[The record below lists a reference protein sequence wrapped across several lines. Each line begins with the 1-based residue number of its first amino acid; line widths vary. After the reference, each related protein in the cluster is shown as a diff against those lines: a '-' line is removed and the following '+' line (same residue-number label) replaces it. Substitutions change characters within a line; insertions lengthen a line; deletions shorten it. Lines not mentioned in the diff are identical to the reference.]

1 MTTTNKTCMTCG
13 DVAVEASE
21 GALAVLGTAKGATE
35 AQQQAPKTPQEIAQ
49 ELIDAQVASRLH
61 EKDASLYDFS
71 ESACACASE
80 FMGWVDL
87 ASNPP
92 YPIDAIQELADD
104 CVGHGIR
111 TVLLLGQGGSSQAAM
126 TLTKYNKVDSNRVS
140 FKTMDSDSPVRFRQ
154 ILSECKP
161 QTTLVIVS
169 SKSGSTIEPT
179 EYLVAVRAEFG
190 KVLPEEELV
199 KHLIAI
205 TDPGSDLA
213 KQAYEENW
221 RNVLYGEPSVGG
233 RYSALSVFGLL
244 PAALVGIRLDALM
257 EEARIAESM
266 CSANDL
272 DNPAIQLAT
281 FLYSNYC
288 QGRDKFSFLT
298 PKRGRVLGLWIEQ
311 LVAESLGKDEKGILP
326 NIEVDPLLL
335 RKDPGDRGV
344 IKYVTRNDSLDET
357 VSYAK
362 GLDYIDPAI
371 PQLSYSVE
379 SAYDLVHHFIMWEY
393 ATAMCGYLM
402 KVCPFDQPNVAS
414 AKKQVLEILA
424 SGHPKPTFTQCSI
437 DGIKMG
443 RFQVSVSESLCVP
456 PRSRQM
462 LEHAVQELIAS
473 IEPGDFFGLLAFLP
487 YTGEGRRE
495 ALEDIRN
502 DVADKIG
509 VPSCL
514 EVGPRYLH
522 STGQLHKGGKNNG
535 VFLILSAEEMDDIK
549 LDSRAK
555 SLGTLAKAQAAGDFM
570 ALSER
575 GRRCVYINLPDNAGV
590 TLRALERVVKHAAE
604 KAAY

>member
-1 MTTTNKTCMTCG
+1 MTDTDIVSPAIP
-13 DVAVEASE
+13 DVASSP
-21 GALAVLGTAKGATE
+21 T
-35 AQQQAPKTPQEIAQ
+35 AQ
-49 ELIDAQVASRLH
+49 ELVAIKAASRLH
-61 EKDASLYDFS
+61 AKDASLYDFS
-71 ESACACASE
+71 EEAQACARE

-92 YPIDAIQELADD
+92 YPVDAIQALADD
-104 CVGHGIR
+104 CVARGCR

-126 TLTKYNKVDSNRVS
+126 TLTKYNKVDSNRVC
-140 FKTMDSDSPVRFRQ
+140 FKTLDSDSPVRLRQ
-154 ILSECKP
+154 ILSECNP

-169 SKSGSTIEPT
+169 SKSGSTIEPN
-179 EYLVAVRAEFG
+179 EYLVAVRAEFA
-190 KVLPEEELV
+190 KVLSEEEV
-199 KHLIAI
+199 VRRLIAI
-205 TDPGSDLA
+205 TDPDSSLA

-244 PAALVGIRLDALM
+244 PAALVGIRLDVLM

-266 CSANDL
+266 CSADDF

-281 FLYSNYC
+281 FLYDNYC
-288 QGRDKFSFLT
+288 NDRDKFSFLT
-298 PKRGRVLGLWIEQ
+298 PQRGRVLGLWIEQ
-311 LVAESLGKDEKGILP
+311 LVAESLGKDGKGILP
-326 NIEVDPLLL
+326 NIEVDSLLL
-335 RKDPGDRGV
+335 AKDPGDRGV
-344 IKYVTRNDSLDET
+344 IKYVTRNDSHDET
-357 VSYAK
+357 ISFAK

-402 KVCPFDQPNVAS
+402 KVCPFDQPDVAS
-414 AKKQVLEILA
+414 AKKQVLDILA
-424 SGHPKPTFTQCSI
+424 QGHPKPTFTQCSI
-437 DGIKMG
+437 NGIKMG
-443 RFQVSVSESLCVP
+443 RFQVSVSECLAAHMHA
-456 PRSRQM
+456 RTRQM
-462 LEHAVQELIAS
+462 LEYSIQELIAS
-473 IEPGDFFGLLAFLP
+473 IQPGDFFGLLAFLP

-502 DVADKIG
+502 DVADKMG

-535 VFLILSAEEMDDIK
+535 VFLILSANEMDDIK
-549 LDSRAK
+549 LDSTAK
-555 SLGTLAKAQAAGDFM
+555 TMGTLAKAQAAGDFLT
-570 ALSER
+570 LSER
-575 GRRCVYINLPDNAGV
+575 GRRCLYINLPDNTDV
-590 TLRALERVVKHAAE
+590 TLRALEKVVKHAAE

>member
-1 MTTTNKTCMTCG
+1 MAET
-13 DVAVEASE
+13 DLASSP
-21 GALAVLGTAKGATE
+21 TAR
-35 AQQQAPKTPQEIAQ
+35 
-49 ELIDAQVASRLH
+49 ELIAAKAASRLH
-61 EKDASLYDFS
+61 AKDASLFDFS
-71 ESACACASE
+71 EEAQECAQE

-92 YPIDAIQELADD
+92 YPIDAIQALADE
-104 CVGHGIR
+104 CVGHGVR

-126 TLTKYNKVDSNRVS
+126 TLTKYNKVDSNRVI
-140 FKTMDSDSPVRFRQ
+140 FKTLDSDSPVRLRQ
-154 ILSECKP
+154 ILSECNL

-169 SKSGSTIEPT
+169 SKSGSTIEPN

-190 KVLPEEELV
+190 KVLSEEELV
-199 KHLIAI
+199 KRLIAI
-205 TDPGSDLA
+205 TDPDSSLA

-257 EEARIAESM
+257 EEARIAEGM
-266 CSANDL
+266 CSTDDL

-281 FLYSNYC
+281 FLYDNYC
-288 QGRDKFSFLT
+288 NDRDKFSFLT

-311 LVAESLGKDEKGILP
+311 LVAESLGKDGKGILP

-335 RKDPGDRGV
+335 TKDPGDRGV
-344 IKYVTRNDSLDET
+344 IKYVTRNDSQDET
-357 VSYAK
+357 VSFAK

-402 KVCPFDQPNVAS
+402 KVCPFDQPDVAS
-414 AKKQVLEILA
+414 AKKQVLDILA
-424 SGHPKPTFTQCSI
+424 QGHPKPTFTQSSI
-437 DGIKMG
+437 NGIKMG
-443 RFQVSVSESLCVP
+443 RFQVSVSECLMGHMHT
-456 PRSRQM
+456 RTRQM
-462 LEHAVQELIAS
+462 LERAVQELIAS
-473 IEPGDFFGLLAFLP
+473 IQPGDFFGLLAFLP
-487 YTGEGRRE
+487 YTCEGRRE

-535 VFLILSAEEMDDIK
+535 VFLILSADEMDDIK

-555 SLGTLAKAQAAGDFM
+555 SMGTLAKAQAAGDFIT
-570 ALSER
+570 LSER
-575 GRRCVYINLPDNAGV
+575 GRRCLYINLPDNTGV
-590 TLRALERVVKHAAE
+590 TLRALEKVVKHAAE

>member
-1 MTTTNKTCMTCG
+1 MEVSDMTTKDKACLSCNDNVSDG
-13 DVAVEASE
+13 FEEAV
-21 GALAVLGTAKGATE
+21 E

-49 ELIDAQVASRLH
+49 ELIDEQVASRLH

-179 EYLVAVRAEFG
+179 EYLVAVRAEFS

-257 EEARIAESM
+257 EEARIAEDM

-437 DGIKMG
+437 DGVKMG

>member
-1 MTTTNKTCMTCG
+1 MAET
-13 DVAVEASE
+13 DLASSP
-21 GALAVLGTAKGATE
+21 TAR
-35 AQQQAPKTPQEIAQ
+35 
-49 ELIDAQVASRLH
+49 ELIAAKAASRLH
-61 EKDASLYDFS
+61 AKDASLFDFS
-71 ESACACASE
+71 EEAQECAQE

-92 YPIDAIQELADD
+92 YPIDAIQALADE
-104 CVGHGIR
+104 CVGHGVR

-126 TLTKYNKVDSNRVS
+126 TLTKYNKVDSNRVI
-140 FKTMDSDSPVRFRQ
+140 FKTLDSDSPVRLRQ
-154 ILSECKP
+154 ILSECNP

-169 SKSGSTIEPT
+169 SKSGSTIEPN

-190 KVLPEEELV
+190 KVLSEEELV
-199 KHLIAI
+199 KRLIAI
-205 TDPGSDLA
+205 TDPDSSLA

-257 EEARIAESM
+257 EEARIAEGM
-266 CSANDL
+266 CSTDDL

-281 FLYSNYC
+281 FLYDNYC
-288 QGRDKFSFLT
+288 NDRDKFSFLT

-311 LVAESLGKDEKGILP
+311 LVAESLGKDGKGILP

-335 RKDPGDRGV
+335 TKDPGDRGV
-344 IKYVTRNDSLDET
+344 IKYVTRNDSQDET
-357 VSYAK
+357 VSFAK

-402 KVCPFDQPNVAS
+402 KVCPFDQPDVAS
-414 AKKQVLEILA
+414 AKKQVLDILA
-424 SGHPKPTFTQCSI
+424 QGHPKPTFTQSSI
-437 DGIKMG
+437 NGIKMG
-443 RFQVSVSESLCVP
+443 RFQVSVSECLMGHMHT
-456 PRSRQM
+456 RTRQM
-462 LEHAVQELIAS
+462 LERAVQELIAS
-473 IEPGDFFGLLAFLP
+473 IQPGDFFSLLAFLP
-487 YTGEGRRE
+487 YTGEGRLE

-535 VFLILSAEEMDDIK
+535 VFLILSADEMDDIK

-555 SLGTLAKAQAAGDFM
+555 SMGTLAKAQAAGDFIT
-570 ALSER
+570 LSER
-575 GRRCVYINLPDNAGV
+575 GRRCLYINLPDNTGV
-590 TLRALERVVKHAAE
+590 TLRALEKVVKHAAE

>member
-1 MTTTNKTCMTCG
+1 MTDTDIASPAIP
-13 DVAVEASE
+13 DVASSP
-21 GALAVLGTAKGATE
+21 T
-35 AQQQAPKTPQEIAQ
+35 AQ
-49 ELIDAQVASRLH
+49 ELIAIKAASRLH
-61 EKDASLYDFS
+61 AKDASLYDFS
-71 ESACACASE
+71 EEAQACARE

-92 YPIDAIQELADD
+92 YPIDAIQALADD
-104 CVGHGIR
+104 CVARGCR

-126 TLTKYNKVDSNRVS
+126 TLTKYNKVDSNRVC
-140 FKTMDSDSPVRFRQ
+140 FKTLDSDSPVRLRQ
-154 ILSECKP
+154 ILSECNP

-169 SKSGSTIEPT
+169 SKSGSTIEPN
-179 EYLVAVRAEFG
+179 EYLVAVRAEFE
-190 KVLPEEELV
+190 KVLSEEEV
-199 KHLIAI
+199 ARRLIAI
-205 TDPGSDLA
+205 TDPNSSLA

-244 PAALVGIRLDALM
+244 PAALVGIRLDVLM

-266 CSANDL
+266 CSADDF

-281 FLYSNYC
+281 FLYDNYC
-288 QGRDKFSFLT
+288 NDRDKFSFLT
-298 PKRGRVLGLWIEQ
+298 PQRGRVLGLWIEQ
-311 LVAESLGKDEKGILP
+311 LVAESLGKDGKGILP
-326 NIEVDPLLL
+326 NIEVDSLLL
-335 RKDPGDRGV
+335 AKDPGDRGV
-344 IKYVTRNDSLDET
+344 IKYVTRNDSHDET
-357 VSYAK
+357 ISFAK

-402 KVCPFDQPNVAS
+402 KVCPFDQPDVAS
-414 AKKQVLEILA
+414 AKKQVLDILA
-424 SGHPKPTFTQCSI
+424 QGHPKPTFTQCSI
-437 DGIKMG
+437 NGIKMG
-443 RFQVSVSESLCVP
+443 RFQVSVSECLAAHMHA
-456 PRSRQM
+456 RTRQM
-462 LEHAVQELIAS
+462 LEYSIQELIAS
-473 IEPGDFFGLLAFLP
+473 IQPGDFFGLLAFLP

-502 DVADKIG
+502 DVADKMG

-535 VFLILSAEEMDDIK
+535 VFLILSANEMDDIK
-549 LDSRAK
+549 LDSTAK
-555 SLGTLAKAQAAGDFM
+555 TMGTLAKAQAAGDFLT
-570 ALSER
+570 LSER
-575 GRRCVYINLPDNAGV
+575 GRRCLYINLPDNTGV
-590 TLRALERVVKHAAE
+590 TLRALEKVVKHAAE

>member
-1 MTTTNKTCMTCG
+1 MAET
-13 DVAVEASE
+13 DLASSP
-21 GALAVLGTAKGATE
+21 TAR
-35 AQQQAPKTPQEIAQ
+35 
-49 ELIDAQVASRLH
+49 ELIAAKAASRLH
-61 EKDASLYDFS
+61 AKDASLFDFS
-71 ESACACASE
+71 EEAQECAQE

-92 YPIDAIQELADD
+92 YPIDAIQALADE
-104 CVGHGIR
+104 CVGHGVR

-126 TLTKYNKVDSNRVS
+126 TLTKYNKVDSNRVI
-140 FKTMDSDSPVRFRQ
+140 FKTLDSDSPVRLRQ
-154 ILSECKP
+154 ILSECNP

-169 SKSGSTIEPT
+169 SKSGSTIEPN

-190 KVLPEEELV
+190 KVLSEEELV
-199 KHLIAI
+199 KRLIAI
-205 TDPGSDLA
+205 TDPDSSLA

-257 EEARIAESM
+257 EEARIAEEM
-266 CSANDL
+266 CSTDDL

-281 FLYSNYC
+281 FLYDNYC
-288 QGRDKFSFLT
+288 NDRDKFSFLT

-311 LVAESLGKDEKGILP
+311 LVAESLGKDGKGILP

-335 RKDPGDRGV
+335 TKDPGDRGV
-344 IKYVTRNDSLDET
+344 IKYVTRNDSQDET
-357 VSYAK
+357 VSFAK

-402 KVCPFDQPNVAS
+402 KVCPFDQPDVAS
-414 AKKQVLEILA
+414 AKKQVLDILA
-424 SGHPKPTFTQCSI
+424 QGHPKPTFTQSSI
-437 DGIKMG
+437 NGIKMG
-443 RFQVSVSESLCVP
+443 RFQVSVSECLMGHMHT
-456 PRSRQM
+456 RTRQM
-462 LEHAVQELIAS
+462 LERAVQELIAS
-473 IEPGDFFGLLAFLP
+473 IQPGDFFGLLAFLP

-535 VFLILSAEEMDDIK
+535 VFLILSADEMDDIK

-555 SLGTLAKAQAAGDFM
+555 SMGTLAKAQAAGDFIT
-570 ALSER
+570 LSER
-575 GRRCVYINLPDNAGV
+575 GRRCLYINLPDNTGV
-590 TLRALERVVKHAAE
+590 TLRALEKVVKHAAE

>member
-1 MTTTNKTCMTCG
+1 MAET
-13 DVAVEASE
+13 DLASSP
-21 GALAVLGTAKGATE
+21 TAR
-35 AQQQAPKTPQEIAQ
+35 
-49 ELIDAQVASRLH
+49 ELIAVKAASRLH
-61 EKDASLYDFS
+61 AKDASLFDFS
-71 ESACACASE
+71 EEVQECAQE

-87 ASNPP
+87 ASNPS
-92 YPIDAIQELADD
+92 YPIDAIQALADE
-104 CVGHGIR
+104 CVGHGVR

-126 TLTKYNKVDSNRVS
+126 TLTKYNKVDSNRVI
-140 FKTMDSDSPVRFRQ
+140 FKTLDSDSPVRLRQ
-154 ILSECKP
+154 ILSECNP

-169 SKSGSTIEPT
+169 SKSGSTIEPN

-190 KVLPEEELV
+190 KVLSEEELV
-199 KHLIAI
+199 KRLIAI
-205 TDPGSDLA
+205 TDPDSSLA

-257 EEARIAESM
+257 EEARIAEEM
-266 CSANDL
+266 CSTDDL

-281 FLYSNYC
+281 FLYDNYC
-288 QGRDKFSFLT
+288 NDRDKFSFLT

-311 LVAESLGKDEKGILP
+311 LVAESLGKDGKGILP

-335 RKDPGDRGV
+335 TKDPGDRGV
-344 IKYVTRNDSLDET
+344 IKYVTRNDSQDET
-357 VSYAK
+357 VSFAK

-402 KVCPFDQPNVAS
+402 KVCPFDQPDVAS
-414 AKKQVLEILA
+414 AKKQVLDILA
-424 SGHPKPTFTQCSI
+424 QGHPKPTFTQSSI
-437 DGIKMG
+437 NGIKMG
-443 RFQVSVSESLCVP
+443 RFQVSVSECLMGHMHT
-456 PRSRQM
+456 RTRQM
-462 LEHAVQELIAS
+462 LERAVQELIAS
-473 IEPGDFFGLLAFLP
+473 IQPGDFFSLLAFLP

-535 VFLILSAEEMDDIK
+535 VFLILSADEMDDIK

-555 SLGTLAKAQAAGDFM
+555 SMGTLAKAQAAGDFIT
-570 ALSER
+570 LSER
-575 GRRCVYINLPDNAGV
+575 GRRCLYINLPDNTGV
-590 TLRALERVVKHAAE
+590 TLRALEKVVKHAAE

>member
-1 MTTTNKTCMTCG
+1 MTDTDIVSPAIP
-13 DVAVEASE
+13 DVASSP
-21 GALAVLGTAKGATE
+21 T
-35 AQQQAPKTPQEIAQ
+35 AQ
-49 ELIDAQVASRLH
+49 ELVAIKAASRLH
-61 EKDASLYDFS
+61 AKDASLYDFS
-71 ESACACASE
+71 EEAQACARE

-92 YPIDAIQELADD
+92 YPIDAIQALADD
-104 CVGHGIR
+104 CVARGCR

-126 TLTKYNKVDSNRVS
+126 TLTKYNKVDSNRVC
-140 FKTMDSDSPVRFRQ
+140 FKTLDSDSPVRLRQ
-154 ILSECKP
+154 ILSECNP

-169 SKSGSTIEPT
+169 SKSGSTIEPN
-179 EYLVAVRAEFG
+179 EYLVAVRAEFA
-190 KVLPEEELV
+190 KVLSEEEV
-199 KHLIAI
+199 VRRLIAI
-205 TDPGSDLA
+205 TDPDSSLA

-244 PAALVGIRLDALM
+244 PAALVGIRLDVLM

-266 CSANDL
+266 CSADDF

-281 FLYSNYC
+281 FLYDNYC
-288 QGRDKFSFLT
+288 NDRDKFSFLT
-298 PKRGRVLGLWIEQ
+298 PQRGRVLGLWIEQ
-311 LVAESLGKDEKGILP
+311 LVAESLGKDGKGILP
-326 NIEVDPLLL
+326 NIEVDSLLL
-335 RKDPGDRGV
+335 AKDPGDRGV
-344 IKYVTRNDSLDET
+344 IKYVTRNDSHDET
-357 VSYAK
+357 ISFAK

-402 KVCPFDQPNVAS
+402 KVCPFDQPDVAS
-414 AKKQVLEILA
+414 AKKQVLDILA
-424 SGHPKPTFTQCSI
+424 QGHPKPTFTQCSI
-437 DGIKMG
+437 NGIKMG
-443 RFQVSVSESLCVP
+443 RFQVSVSECLAAHMHA
-456 PRSRQM
+456 RTRQM
-462 LEHAVQELIAS
+462 LEYSIQELIAS
-473 IEPGDFFGLLAFLP
+473 IQPGDFFGLLAFLP

-502 DVADKIG
+502 DVADKMG

-535 VFLILSAEEMDDIK
+535 VFLILSANEMDDIK
-549 LDSRAK
+549 LDSTAK
-555 SLGTLAKAQAAGDFM
+555 TMGTLAKAQAAGDFLT
-570 ALSER
+570 LSER
-575 GRRCVYINLPDNAGV
+575 GRRCLYINLPDNTGV
-590 TLRALERVVKHAAE
+590 TLRALEKVVKHAAE

>member
-1 MTTTNKTCMTCG
+1 MAET
-13 DVAVEASE
+13 DLASSP
-21 GALAVLGTAKGATE
+21 TAR
-35 AQQQAPKTPQEIAQ
+35 
-49 ELIDAQVASRLH
+49 ELIAVKAASRLH
-61 EKDASLYDFS
+61 AKDASLFDFS
-71 ESACACASE
+71 EEAQECAQE

-92 YPIDAIQELADD
+92 YPIDAIQALADE
-104 CVGHGIR
+104 CVGHGVR

-126 TLTKYNKVDSNRVS
+126 TLTKYNKVDSNRVI
-140 FKTMDSDSPVRFRQ
+140 FKTLDSDSPVRLRQ
-154 ILSECKP
+154 ILSECNP

-169 SKSGSTIEPT
+169 SKSGSTIEPN

-190 KVLPEEELV
+190 KVLSEEELV
-199 KHLIAI
+199 KRLIAI
-205 TDPGSDLA
+205 TDPDSSLA

-257 EEARIAESM
+257 EEARIAEEM
-266 CSANDL
+266 CSTDDL

-281 FLYSNYC
+281 FLYDNYC
-288 QGRDKFSFLT
+288 NDRDKFSFLT

-311 LVAESLGKDEKGILP
+311 LVAESLGKDGKGILP

-335 RKDPGDRGV
+335 TKDPGDRGV
-344 IKYVTRNDSLDET
+344 IKYVTRNDSQDET
-357 VSYAK
+357 VSFAK

-402 KVCPFDQPNVAS
+402 KVCPFDQPDVAS
-414 AKKQVLEILA
+414 AKRQVLDILA
-424 SGHPKPTFTQCSI
+424 QVHPKTTFTQSSI
-437 DGIKMG
+437 NGIKMG
-443 RFQVSVSESLCVP
+443 RFQVSVSECLMGHMHT
-456 PRSRQM
+456 RTRQM
-462 LEHAVQELIAS
+462 LERAVQELIAS
-473 IEPGDFFGLLAFLP
+473 IQPGDFFSLLAFLP

-535 VFLILSAEEMDDIK
+535 VFLILSADEMDDIK

-555 SLGTLAKAQAAGDFM
+555 SMGTLAKAQAAGDFIT
-570 ALSER
+570 LSER
-575 GRRCVYINLPDNAGV
+575 GRRCLYINLPDNTGV
-590 TLRALERVVKHAAE
+590 TLRALEKVVKHAAE

>member
-1 MTTTNKTCMTCG
+1 MAET
-13 DVAVEASE
+13 DLASSP
-21 GALAVLGTAKGATE
+21 TAR
-35 AQQQAPKTPQEIAQ
+35 
-49 ELIDAQVASRLH
+49 ELIAAKAASRLH
-61 EKDASLYDFS
+61 AKDASLFDFS
-71 ESACACASE
+71 EEAQECAQE

-92 YPIDAIQELADD
+92 YPIDAIQALADE
-104 CVGHGIR
+104 CVGHGVR

-126 TLTKYNKVDSNRVS
+126 TLTKYNKVDSNRVI
-140 FKTMDSDSPVRFRQ
+140 FKTLDSDSPVRLRQ
-154 ILSECKP
+154 ILSECNP

-169 SKSGSTIEPT
+169 SKSGSTIEPND
-179 EYLVAVRAEFG
+179 YLVAVRAEFG
-190 KVLPEEELV
+190 KVLSEEELV
-199 KHLIAI
+199 KRLIAI
-205 TDPGSDLA
+205 TDPDSSLA

-257 EEARIAESM
+257 EEARIAEEM
-266 CSANDL
+266 CSTDDL

-281 FLYSNYC
+281 FLYDNYC
-288 QGRDKFSFLT
+288 NDRDKFSFLT
-298 PKRGRVLGLWIEQ
+298 PKHGRVLGLWIEQ
-311 LVAESLGKDEKGILP
+311 LVAESLGKDGKGILP

-335 RKDPGDRGV
+335 TKDPGDRGV
-344 IKYVTRNDSLDET
+344 INSVTRNDSQDET
-357 VSYAK
+357 VSFAK

-402 KVCPFDQPNVAS
+402 KVCPFDQPDVAS
-414 AKKQVLEILA
+414 AKKQVLDILA
-424 SGHPKPTFTQCSI
+424 QGHPKPTFTQSSI
-437 DGIKMG
+437 NGIKMG
-443 RFQVSVSESLCVP
+443 RFQVSVSECLMGHMHT
-456 PRSRQM
+456 RTRQM
-462 LEHAVQELIAS
+462 LERAVQELIAS
-473 IEPGDFFGLLAFLP
+473 IQPGDFFGLLAFLP

-535 VFLILSAEEMDDIK
+535 VFLILSADEMDDIK

-555 SLGTLAKAQAAGDFM
+555 SMGTLAKAQAAGDFIT
-570 ALSER
+570 LSER
-575 GRRCVYINLPDNAGV
+575 GRRCLYINLPDNTGV
-590 TLRALERVVKHAAE
+590 TLRALEKVVKHAAE

>member
-1 MTTTNKTCMTCG
+1 MEVSDMTTKDKACLSCND
-13 DVAVEASE
+13 DVSDGFEEA
-21 GALAVLGTAKGATE
+21 AE
-35 AQQQAPKTPQEIAQ
+35 AQQQAPKTSQEIAQ
-49 ELIDAQVASRLH
+49 ELIDEQVASRLH

-179 EYLVAVRAEFG
+179 EYLVAVRAEFS

-437 DGIKMG
+437 DGVKMG

>member
-1 MTTTNKTCMTCG
+1 MAET
-13 DVAVEASE
+13 DLASSP
-21 GALAVLGTAKGATE
+21 TAR
-35 AQQQAPKTPQEIAQ
+35 
-49 ELIDAQVASRLH
+49 ELIAAKAASRLH
-61 EKDASLYDFS
+61 AKDASLFDFS
-71 ESACACASE
+71 EEAQECAQE

-92 YPIDAIQELADD
+92 YPIDAIQALADE
-104 CVGHGIR
+104 CVGHGVR

-126 TLTKYNKVDSNRVS
+126 TLTKYNKVDSNRVI
-140 FKTMDSDSPVRFRQ
+140 FKTLDSDSPVRLRQ
-154 ILSECKP
+154 ILSECNP

-169 SKSGSTIEPT
+169 SKSGSTIEPN
-179 EYLVAVRAEFG
+179 EDLVAVRAEFG
-190 KVLPEEELV
+190 KVLSEEELV
-199 KHLIAI
+199 KRLIAI
-205 TDPGSDLA
+205 TDPDSSLA

-257 EEARIAESM
+257 EEARIAEEM
-266 CSANDL
+266 CSTDDL

-281 FLYSNYC
+281 FLYDNYC
-288 QGRDKFSFLT
+288 NDRDKFSFLT

-311 LVAESLGKDEKGILP
+311 LVAESLGKDGKGILP

-335 RKDPGDRGV
+335 TKDPGDRGV
-344 IKYVTRNDSLDET
+344 IKYVTRNDSQDET
-357 VSYAK
+357 VSFAK

-402 KVCPFDQPNVAS
+402 KVCPFDQPDVAS
-414 AKKQVLEILA
+414 AKKQVLDILA
-424 SGHPKPTFTQCSI
+424 QGHPKPTFTQSSI
-437 DGIKMG
+437 NGIKMG
-443 RFQVSVSESLCVP
+443 RFQVSVSECLMGHMHT
-456 PRSRQM
+456 RTRQM
-462 LEHAVQELIAS
+462 LERAVQELIAS
-473 IEPGDFFGLLAFLP
+473 IQPGDFFSLLAFLP

-535 VFLILSAEEMDDIK
+535 VFLILSADEMDDIK

-555 SLGTLAKAQAAGDFM
+555 SMGTLAKAQAAGDFIT
-570 ALSER
+570 LSER
-575 GRRCVYINLPDNAGV
+575 GRRCLYINLPDNTGV
-590 TLRALERVVKHAAE
+590 TLRALEKVVKHAAE